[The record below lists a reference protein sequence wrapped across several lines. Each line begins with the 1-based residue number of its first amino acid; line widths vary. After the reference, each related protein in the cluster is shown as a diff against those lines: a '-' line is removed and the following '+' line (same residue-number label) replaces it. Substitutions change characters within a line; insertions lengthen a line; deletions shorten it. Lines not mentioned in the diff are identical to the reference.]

1 MGRAFR
7 GTTQRGGRK
16 PEQVPVGPPDGATAA
31 ADATRT
37 GTVAA
42 TSGTDAAAT
51 TGPEDGADHDT
62 RFFGQPWAL
71 AHIFGVEM
79 WERFSA
85 YGMQGILLIYM
96 YYSVDEHDQGAPRPR
111 PARTGG
117 GIRPRPLTVASPPA
131 QPPVGVQALPLFEL
145 RSTASRTR

>member
-1 MGRAFR
+1 MDGRDQGFQGDDAAR
-7 GTTQRGGRK
+7 GDRK

-42 TSGTDAAAT
+42 RSGTDAAGT
-51 TGPEDGADHDT
+51 TAPEDGADHDT

-79 WERFSA
+79 WERFSF

-96 YYSVDEHDQGAPRPR
+96 YYSVADGGLGIPEATATGIVGA
-111 PARTGG
+111 
-117 GIRPRPLTVASPPA
+117 
-131 QPPVGVQALPLFEL
+131 
-145 RSTASRTR
+145 